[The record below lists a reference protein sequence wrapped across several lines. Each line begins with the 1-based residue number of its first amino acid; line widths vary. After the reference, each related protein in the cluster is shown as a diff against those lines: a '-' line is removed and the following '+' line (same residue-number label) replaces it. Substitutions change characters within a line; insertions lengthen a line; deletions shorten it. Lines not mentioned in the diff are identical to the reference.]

1 MPLFSCVPLMVT
13 LSGFL
18 VNMCYI
24 ECFGSGYTRPY
35 QLHTLSITQLHTI
48 SQYNTVA
55 DLRDIF
61 ANINIFRQV
70 DTPSHLLVGS
80 YIANYLS
87 LRGWLVD
94 WDNFTQSTVS
104 GEKTFRNIIATLP
117 PPHDEYLVLACHYDS
132 KAIDGFYGSTDSAM
146 PCSIMLKVA
155 DSITS
160 DVLTQ
165 KFSSVGIRLIF
176 FDGEEAFRDWSS
188 TDSLYGSRH
197 LAEMWEKEGSDGRTE
212 LSKIVSLTYLL
223 DKLLLAV
230 QLCGPLKLLVL
241 LDLLGASNPV
251 IPNYHSGNAMAYHAL
266 LNLENVM
273 SSAGLLLG
281 VRKNDHKYFGSRSDG
296 LIQDDHIP
304 FLYRENVMSSA
315 GLLLG
320 VRKNDHKY
328 FGSRS
333 DGLIQDDHIPFL
345 YRG

>member
-1 MPLFSCVPLMVT
+1 MSFFHFLFPI
-13 LSGFL
+13 FL
-18 VNMCYI
+18 K
-24 ECFGSGYTRPY
+24 RPE

-48 SQYNTVA
+48 SQHNTVA

-132 KAIDGFYGSTDSAM
+132 KVMDGFYGSTDSAM

-155 DSITS
+155 DSITL
-160 DVLTQ
+160 DVLNQ

-176 FDGEEAFRDWSS
+176 FDGEEAFQDWSS

-212 LSKIVSLTYLL
+212 LSKI
-223 DKLLLAV
+223 
-230 QLCGPLKLLVL
+230 KLLVL
-241 LDLLGASNPV
+241 LDLLGASNPI
-251 IPNYHSGNAMAYHAL
+251 IPNYRTGNAMAYHAL
-266 LNLENVM
+266 LNLEKAM

-304 FLYRENVMSSA
+304 FLNR
-315 GLLLG
+315 G
-320 VRKNDHKY
+320 VSVLH
-328 FGSRS
+328 
-333 DGLIQDDHIPFL
+333 LIPIPFPTVWHTVGDNANIIDWDVSKDL
-345 YRG
+345 VNLMEAFVRSFLHLL